1 MLLRALTLPPS
12 APRLHRPSAT
22 LISRPMDVRL
32 PHANACPVPC
42 AAIAEARGAEPAER
56 RDGGL
61 VGGGAG
67 RRGWRGMG
75 MARQARGG
83 SRASGG
89 AWSNNSSR
97 AAPINA
103 SSATPHSTSTS
114 TTISS
119 SSATSTNSTSTSSSS
134 SSSEG
139 GSRGGEVVLLFDVMD
154 TLVRDPFYHHI
165 PAFFQMTMPELL
177 QQKHPTAWVDFECG
191 RISEHQLH
199 QRFFADGRHFD
210 LQGLKATMQGAY
222 EWVEGMEPLLAALN
236 AHGFATHAFTNY
248 PPWYQMIEDKLRLSR
263 YLHWTFV
270 SCHMGVRKPS
280 PEAYEAALATLTVD
294 PSTCIFIDD
303 RESNVLAARGMG
315 MTGITFQSAKQL
327 AAELSPILNIEL

>member
-1 MLLRALTLPPS
+1 
-12 APRLHRPSAT
+12 
-22 LISRPMDVRL
+22 
-32 PHANACPVPC
+32 
-42 AAIAEARGAEPAER
+42 
-56 RDGGL
+56 
-61 VGGGAG
+61 
-67 RRGWRGMG
+67 
-75 MARQARGG
+75 
-83 SRASGG
+83 
-89 AWSNNSSR
+89 
-97 AAPINA
+97 
-103 SSATPHSTSTS
+103 
-114 TTISS
+114 
-119 SSATSTNSTSTSSSS
+119 
-134 SSSEG
+134 
-139 GSRGGEVVLLFDVMD
+139 MD